1 MYQDIKLPSFND
13 IRNYETIA
21 SKAGTGINCSD
32 LYGIWKFKYVWK
44 NGKSDIDSISSSILQ
59 VLSAN
64 LELSQSKSKDDMS
77 DLIIRNSIKFGIVS
91 IVFVGS
97 AFLRGKRPLLNF
109 NFDCFYFKIGN
120 LNLLKKKIQK
130 IETMKAPFFSLIA
143 IDRNKKWMCARGKG
157 GGLAI
162 WIKD

>member
-21 SKAGTGINCSD
+21 SKAGSGINRSD

-77 DLIIRNSIKFGIVS
+77 
-91 IVFVGS
+91 VFVGS

-109 NFDCFYFKIGN
+109 NFDCFYFKIGS

-130 IETMKAPFFSLIA
+130 IETLKAPFFSLIA

>member
-1 MYQDIKLPSFND
+1 MKKLLIK
-13 IRNYETIA
+13 RE
-21 SKAGTGINCSD
+21 
-32 LYGIWKFKYVWK
+32 
-44 NGKSDIDSISSSILQ
+44 
-59 VLSAN
+59 
-64 LELSQSKSKDDMS
+64 EESKDDIS

-109 NFDCFYFKIGN
+109 NFDSFYFKIGS

-130 IETMKAPFFSLIA
+130 VEPLKAPFFSLIA